1 MSDDG
6 APQHG
11 LLFPGQG
18 AQALGMGLDIAAL
31 EPAAAAVFDTAA
43 EILDFDLA
51 AVLSGDDKAA
61 LDRTDVCQPAILVT
75 SLAVM
80 AGLDARGLLRTE
92 QVSAC
97 AGLSLGEY
105 SALAWAGALT
115 LPDAIR
121 LVRARGQAMQA
132 ASDERPS
139 GMLSLVGASPESAT
153 ALVDEARGDGVLVLA
168 NLLAPGQIAIA
179 GTSDT
184 LERASA
190 ACRDHGIRK
199 AVPLAV
205 AGAFHSPCME
215 SAAASLAQAIAATTI
230 SEPRV
235 PVVLNVSARATR
247 DPADIADGLRR
258 QITSPVLW
266 QASMETLLG
275 SGVTN
280 FFEPAPGR
288 QLTNMLRRY
297 EIETTTHACGTADEL
312 TAMSPWPGDAP

>member
-1 MSDDG
+1 MSGDEVS
-6 APQHG
+6 QHG

-31 EPAAAAVFDTAA
+31 EPAAAAVYDTAA
-43 EILDFDLA
+43 EILDFDLRA
-51 AVLSGDDKAA
+51 ILSGDDKAA

-80 AGLDARGLLRTE
+80 AGLNARGLLRPE
-92 QVSAC
+92 EISAC

-115 LPDAIR
+115 LQDAIR
-121 LVRARGQAMQA
+121 LVRTRGQAMQA

-139 GMLSLVGASPESAT
+139 GMLSLVGASPEAAA
-153 ALVDEARGDGVLVLA
+153 ALVEASRGDGVLVLA

-179 GTSDT
+179 GTHEA
-184 LERASA
+184 LERAGA

-215 SAAASLAQAIAATTI
+215 SAASSLTEALSATTI
-230 SEPRV
+230 SEPRI
-235 PVVLNVSARATR
+235 PVVLNVSGEATR
-247 DPADIADGLRR
+247 DPAVIADGLRR

-275 SGVTN
+275 SGVSD

-297 EIETTTHACGTADEL
+297 EIETTTSACGTADEFA
-312 TAMSPWPGDAP
+312 AMSCWPGDAR

>member
-1 MSDDG
+1 MSEDG
-6 APQHG
+6 TSRHG
-11 LLFPGQG
+11 VLFPGQG
-18 AQALGMGLDIAAL
+18 AQALGMGLDIAAM

-43 EILDFDLA
+43 EILDIDLRA
-51 AVLSGDDKAA
+51 IIGADDKAA

-80 AGLDARGLLRTE
+80 AALTARGQLRPE
-92 QVSAC
+92 RVSAC

-115 LPDAIR
+115 LEDALR
-121 LVRARGQAMQA
+121 LVRARGRAMQA

-139 GMLSLVGASPESAT
+139 GMLSLVGASAETAESLTEA
-153 ALVDEARGDGVLVLA
+153 ARGDGVLVLA
-168 NLLAPGQIAIA
+168 NFLAPGQIAIA
-179 GTSDT
+179 GTQDA
-184 LERASA
+184 LQRAA
-190 ACRDHGIRK
+190 DLCRDHGIRK

-215 SAAASLAQAIAATTI
+215 SAAAALSEALAATPI
-230 SEPRV
+230 AEPRI
-235 PVVLNVSARATR
+235 PVVLNVSGEASR
-247 DPADIADGLRR
+247 DPAVIADALRR
-258 QITSPVLW
+258 QVTSPVRW

-275 SGVTN
+275 LGVTD

-297 EIETTTHACGTADEL
+297 EIETTTSACGSADDVSSL
-312 TAMSPWPGDAP
+312 LPWPGDAG